1 MAMFSYHFFEKLAQA
16 FFCDGVISGGASLP
30 YYYQNK
36 QNLTQGEYFNYVL

>member
-1 MAMFSYHFFEKLAQA
+1 MATFSYHFFEKLAQA

-36 QNLTQGEYFNYVL
+36 TKLNPGRVF